1 MNDRTPPPAL
11 SRLCALYYRPADG
24 GGVCSMMDLIDT
36 HQHLILRDH
45 IGYAWTAGVPA
56 LAAGDF
62 TVADYVALTAGR
74 GVTGTVFMETGV
86 DDADYQAE
94 ARLVAGLVGHDGMLG
109 QIASCRP
116 EDDAGFD
123 GWLDEC
129 AGLQVVGFR
138 RILHEISD
146 NLSQTATFR
155 RNLAKIGARGLP
167 FDLCFLARQLPI
179 ARALAVACDDQV
191 LVLDH
196 CGVPDIAGGG
206 FDDWARGITAL
217 AALPHV
223 QCKLSG
229 ISRYCAPGTA
239 SVALLQPWV
248 DHVIARFG
256 PDRVLWGGD
265 WPVVN
270 LGAGLPGWI
279 DMTRALLAGLST
291 AEQAEIGQGTAR
303 RVYGLG

>member
-1 MNDRTPPPAL
+1 MEF
-11 SRLCALYYRPADG
+11 
-24 GGVCSMMDLIDT
+24 IDT
-36 HQHLILRDH
+36 HQHLILREK

-56 LAAGDF
+56 LAGGDF
-62 TVADYVALTAGR
+62 TQTDYAALTAGQ
-74 GVTGTVFMETGV
+74 GISATVFMETGV
-86 DDADYQAE
+86 DDADYKTE
-94 ARLVAGLVGHDGMLG
+94 ARLVAGLVGNHGMLG

-116 EDDAGFD
+116 EKDIGFD
-123 GWLDEC
+123 AWLEES
-129 AGLQVVGFR
+129 ASLHVVGYR

-146 NLSQTATFR
+146 DVSQTTTFR

-179 ARALAVACDDQV
+179 AHALALACDDQV

-196 CGVPDIAGGG
+196 CGVPDIAGGA
-206 FDDWARGITAL
+206 FDGWAAGITAI
-217 AALPHV
+217 AALPHM

-248 DHVIARFG
+248 DHVIQCFG
-256 PDRVLWGGD
+256 PDRILWGGD

-270 LGAGLPGWI
+270 LGAGLPEWI
-279 DMTRALLAGLST
+279 AMTKAMLTNLSLADQYAIS
-291 AEQAEIGQGTAR
+291 QGTAR
-303 RVYGLG
+303 RVYRLG